1 MLYRHPLRVKVLSR
15 CSDSCWYSPLAVT
28 ANPF

>member
-1 MLYRHPLRVKVLSR
+1 MLYRRPLRVKVLSS
-15 CSDSCWYSPLAVT
+15 CSDGCWYSPLAVI